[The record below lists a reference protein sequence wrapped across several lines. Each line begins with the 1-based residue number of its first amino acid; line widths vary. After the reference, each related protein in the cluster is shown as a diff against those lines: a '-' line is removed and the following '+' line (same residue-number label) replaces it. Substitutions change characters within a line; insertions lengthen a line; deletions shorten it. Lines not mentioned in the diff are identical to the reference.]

1 MDWHGNSNP
10 TLPLIGSLCFN
21 HFQLLEISLCTILL
35 LCIHFKIIS
44 SSKNYVYVHMGR
56 GVMHDYII
64 VHRVQVLDPLEF
76 ELQLVDEMP
85 DMGVR
90 NNSVLLGDHTCS

>member
-1 MDWHGNSNP
+1 
-10 TLPLIGSLCFN
+10 
-21 HFQLLEISLCTILL
+21 
-35 LCIHFKIIS
+35 
-44 SSKNYVYVHMGR
+44 MGR

-85 DMGVR
+85 DM
-90 NNSVLLGDHTCS
+90 VLGITQCFWEIIHALKIEPPLQPLYTQYFLWLLRFPLSRISLHSLSAYKTMIGL